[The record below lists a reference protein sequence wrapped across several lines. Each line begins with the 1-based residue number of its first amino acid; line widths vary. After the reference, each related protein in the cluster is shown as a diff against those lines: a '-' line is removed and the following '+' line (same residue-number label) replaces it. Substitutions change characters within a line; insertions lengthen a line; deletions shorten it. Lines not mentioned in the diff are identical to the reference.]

1 MKMKFFVIIFV
12 VFAVGAQCRSVTLSN
27 VRDTGRICMF
37 HVRVIYWKLNIHAQR
52 LLLKRIKNT
61 VCVDSLNLAGEK
73 ISINT
78 PEQLK
83 ELIAL
88 YEENFGK
95 LINFAIKMSKNK
107 DNNKREIQFL
117 NQLSSL
123 IEQLVKEQSKVR
135 NVHAKFD
142 NDTNAILQASSDNPM
157 KNVNNNVNNVE
168 DLINTMKE
176 IDIVYQDGEI
186 TDEHIRIKRAAE
198 GYKRA
203 ASFATEERMTSML
216 IDIQRQVVQIRKYL
230 DKLCKK
236 HHPTSTAILEVNSD
250 DDTSSIDQPK

>member
-1 MKMKFFVIIFV
+1 M
-12 VFAVGAQCRSVTLSN
+12 
-27 VRDTGRICMF
+27 RDT
-37 HVRVIYWKLNIHAQR
+37 
-52 LLLKRIKNT
+52 
-61 VCVDSLNLAGEK
+61 GEK
-73 ISINT
+73 ISVNT

-88 YEENFGK
+88 YEENFEK

-123 IEQLVKEQSKVR
+123 IEQLVKEQSK
-135 NVHAKFD
+135 AP
-142 NDTNAILQASSDNPM
+142 SDNPTM

-186 TDEHIRIKRAAE
+186 TEEHIRIKRAAE

-203 ASFATEERMTSML
+203 ASFATEERMTSTL

-236 HHPTSTAILEVNSD
+236 HHPTSTAILEVNPD

>member
-1 MKMKFFVIIFV
+1 
-12 VFAVGAQCRSVTLSN
+12 
-27 VRDTGRICMF
+27 
-37 HVRVIYWKLNIHAQR
+37 
-52 LLLKRIKNT
+52 
-61 VCVDSLNLAGEK
+61 
-73 ISINT
+73 
-78 PEQLK
+78 
-83 ELIAL
+83 
-88 YEENFGK
+88 
-95 LINFAIKMSKNK
+95 MSKNK

-142 NDTNAILQASSDNPM
+142 NDTSAILQAPSDNPTI

-203 ASFATEERMTSML
+203 ASFATEKRMTSTL
-216 IDIQRQVVQIRKYL
+216 IDIQRQMVQIRKYL

-236 HHPTSTAILEVNSD
+236 HHPTSTAILEVVNPD

>member
-1 MKMKFFVIIFV
+1 
-12 VFAVGAQCRSVTLSN
+12 
-27 VRDTGRICMF
+27 
-37 HVRVIYWKLNIHAQR
+37 
-52 LLLKRIKNT
+52 
-61 VCVDSLNLAGEK
+61 
-73 ISINT
+73 
-78 PEQLK
+78 
-83 ELIAL
+83 
-88 YEENFGK
+88 
-95 LINFAIKMSKNK
+95 MSKNK

-123 IEQLVKEQSKVR
+123 IEQLVKEQSK
-135 NVHAKFD
+135 AP
-142 NDTNAILQASSDNPM
+142 SDNPTI

-203 ASFATEERMTSML
+203 ASFATEKRMTSTL
-216 IDIQRQVVQIRKYL
+216 IDIQRQMVQIRKYL

-236 HHPTSTAILEVNSD
+236 HHPTSTAILEVVNPD